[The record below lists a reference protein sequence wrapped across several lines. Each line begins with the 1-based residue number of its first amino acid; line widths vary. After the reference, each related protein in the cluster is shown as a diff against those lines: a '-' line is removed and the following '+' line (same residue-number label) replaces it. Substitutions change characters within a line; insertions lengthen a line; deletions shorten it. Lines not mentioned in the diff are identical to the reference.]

1 MTRVAQRLAENA
13 AANEMIPCAFS
24 IMDKVTIVDHLH
36 KAEDHDREGSV
47 HVENQKSMV
56 LDLEADGYDATQ
68 ARELLASF
76 EELLALR
83 RADRDRLWTE
93 LQAAEADGRGS

>member
-1 MTRVAQRLAENA
+1 MN
-13 AANEMIPCAFS
+13 
-24 IMDKVTIVDHLH
+24 KVTILNNLH
-36 KAEDHDREGSV
+36 KGENHVREGSV

-56 LDLEADGYDATQ
+56 LDLEADGHDVTQ

-76 EELLALR
+76 EELLTLH

-93 LQAAEADGRGS
+93 LQAAQDDGQSS

>member
-1 MTRVAQRLAENA
+1 
-13 AANEMIPCAFS
+13 
-24 IMDKVTIVDHLH
+24 
-36 KAEDHDREGSV
+36 
-47 HVENQKSMV
+47 MV